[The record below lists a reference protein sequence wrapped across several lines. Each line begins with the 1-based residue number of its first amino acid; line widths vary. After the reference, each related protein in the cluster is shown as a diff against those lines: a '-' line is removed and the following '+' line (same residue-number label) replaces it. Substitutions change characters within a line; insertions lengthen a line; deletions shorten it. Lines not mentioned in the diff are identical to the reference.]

1 MSVDG
6 FRADC
11 RPLDPCL
18 SSPQVLTVLPSL
30 VSALLSFLFF
40 HFSTFA
46 SSPPPISPIN
56 LAVVASLRTWS
67 SLCQHLSQ
75 AVDDI
80 AISLVFKGC
89 DSSISECM
97 ASVLVISTTPYWC
110 MTLSKGLRGW
120 VIFSLTS
127 KGLRIGVRFFWIG
140 TR

>member
-1 MSVDG
+1 MVP
-6 FRADC
+6 R
-11 RPLDPCL
+11 
-18 SSPQVLTVLPSL
+18 
-30 VSALLSFLFF
+30 
-40 HFSTFA
+40 
-46 SSPPPISPIN
+46 
-56 LAVVASLRTWS
+56 S

-89 DSSISECM
+89 DSFISECM

-140 TR
+140 TRLRLCHSFPISFCLYCFLLVFCGLLC